1 MNCADATAAE
11 VDEEV
16 RKMMES
22 CYEEAKK
29 ILSENLG
36 VMDVIA
42 AYLIKEETITGEQF
56 MKLYRREKGIPEP
69 EKKQDAEEPKPEAP
83 AAEIRSAEEPKPAEP
98 TASAEEPKAE
108 EPKAPA
114 AEPETQEEGVK
125 GRFSNVPVSRLENP
139 DNIQKQ

>member
-1 MNCADATAAE
+1 MPDPKYDKIEINGAE
-11 VDEEV
+11 
-16 RKMMES
+16 M
-22 CYEEAKK
+22 K
-29 ILSENLG
+29 ICLE
-36 VMDVIA
+36 
-42 AYLIKEETITGEQF
+42 F
-56 MKLYRREKGIPEP
+56 P
-69 EKKQDAEEPKPEAP
+69 KKQEAEEPKPEAP

-125 GRFSNVPVSRLENP
+125 GRFSNVPVSRLEDP

>member
-1 MNCADATAAE
+1 
-11 VDEEV
+11 
-16 RKMMES
+16 MMES
-22 CYEEAKK
+22 CYEEAKR

-83 AAEIRSAEEPKPAEP
+83 AAEIRPAEEPKSAESGASAEESKQAEP

-108 EPKAPA
+108 ERREPA
-114 AEPETQEEGVK
+114 AEPEAQEEGVK
-125 GRFSNVPVSRLENP
+125 GRFSNVPVSRLKDP

>member
-22 CYEEAKK
+22 CYEEAKR

-69 EKKQDAEEPKPEAP
+69 EKKQ
-83 AAEIRSAEEPKPAEP
+83 AEP

-108 EPKAPA
+108 EPREPA
-114 AEPETQEEGVK
+114 AEPEAQEEGVK
-125 GRFSNVPVSRLENP
+125 GRFSNVPVSRLEDP

>member
-1 MNCADATAAE
+1 
-11 VDEEV
+11 
-16 RKMMES
+16 MMES

-83 AAEIRSAEEPKPAEP
+83 V
-98 TASAEEPKAE
+98 AEEPKAE
-108 EPKAPA
+108 EPKEPA

-125 GRFSNVPVSRLENP
+125 GRFSNVPVSRLEDP

>member
-1 MNCADATAAE
+1 
-11 VDEEV
+11 
-16 RKMMES
+16 
-22 CYEEAKK
+22 
-29 ILSENLG
+29 
-36 VMDVIA
+36 
-42 AYLIKEETITGEQF
+42 

-83 AAEIRSAEEPKPAEP
+83 AAEIRSAEEPK
-98 TASAEEPKAE
+98 AE

-125 GRFSNVPVSRLENP
+125 GRFSNVPVSRLEDP